1 MPMPMPIRRRCLASS
16 LPKTPSR
23 LARKP
28 ARCPRDRARQNS
40 LQSSVLYE
48 QDQLRAE
55 ACDRDVT
62 PDRPQAQGGRRGGAI
77 SLASLPCL
85 ALLLL
90 ACPAPH
96 SRLGGWCLL
105 VVACSL
111 CVRDPIGSLVSLLA
125 PDTPAGR
132 PGSRQAK
139 LLVALC
145 CLTRRLTACEVGR
158 PVGELGWPWTWR
170 ARPALEGPPRPARPP
185 CTPLEEKSPPYLSVS
200 R

>member
-1 MPMPMPIRRRCLASS
+1 M
-16 LPKTPSR
+16 
-23 LARKP
+23 
-28 ARCPRDRARQNS
+28 
-40 LQSSVLYE
+40 YE

-105 VVACSL
+105 VACSL

-132 PGSRQAK
+132 PARKPPSQTTGSS
-139 LLVALC
+139 LLSDTTAHCLRGGPAGRRAWLAVDVEGPACPRARGTTEARPPALHASRGEVTALSL
-145 CLTRRLTACEVGR
+145 CLSLEPWSVGHVCRAVNCSACRG
-158 PVGELGWPWTWR
+158 R
-170 ARPALEGPPRPARPP
+170 ARPGTGNFFL
-185 CTPLEEKSPPYLSVS
+185 L
-200 R
+200 